1 MNKKMLPVFD
11 FMGYSL
17 TDCSYHRDFET
28 GRPQKLFIVV
38 NDFNVDETRI
48 ARMNIVIRITFE
60 NGSESE
66 FKYHS
71 QFKINDLNWLDKANK
86 EHQNLGISN
95 LFSIVFPYVRASVS
109 SITNDSLH
117 QIFLPVINVLEGDIT
132 KGVSFTSSRKKHN

>member
-1 MNKKMLPVFD
+1 MNKTMLPVFE
-11 FMGYSL
+11 FLGYSL
-17 TDCSYHRDFET
+17 MDCNFHRDFET
-28 GRPQKLFIVV
+28 GRPQKLFIIV
-38 NDFNVDETRI
+38 NDFNVSDKKI
-48 ARMNIVIRITFE
+48 ARMNILVKITFE
-60 NGSESE
+60 SGSESE

-71 QFKINDLNWLDKANK
+71 QFKINDLDWLDKANK

-132 KGVSFTSSRKKHN
+132 KGVSFTSYIKKK

>member
-1 MNKKMLPVFD
+1 MLPVFE
-11 FMGYSL
+11 FLGYSL
-17 TDCSYHRDFET
+17 LDCNFHRDFET
-28 GRPQKLFIVV
+28 GRPQKLFIVA
-38 NDFNVDETRI
+38 NDFNVGEDKI
-48 ARMNIVIRITFE
+48 ARMNIIVRITFE

-71 QFKINDLNWLDKANK
+71 LFMINDLNWMEKANK

-132 KGVSFTSSRKKHN
+132 KGVSFVSSRKKRN